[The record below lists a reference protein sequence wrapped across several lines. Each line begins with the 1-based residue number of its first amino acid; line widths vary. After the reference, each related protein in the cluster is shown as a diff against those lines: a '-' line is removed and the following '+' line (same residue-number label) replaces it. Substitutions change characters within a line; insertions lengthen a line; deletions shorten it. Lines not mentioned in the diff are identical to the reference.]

1 MTSLTRRPLIG
12 ISGRRW
18 PASRLAEYFPSSLH
32 DAELDVHFTEYATA
46 VAGAGGLPISL
57 TRDAE
62 VDDVV
67 SRLDGVV
74 ISGGADV
81 DPTFYG
87 EAPEDGLGSIE
98 PDRDA
103 WELAVIQSALRQRV
117 PLLGICRGA
126 QLMNVA
132 FGGTLV
138 QHVGRD
144 EGAGHPRF
152 EEDRSIAAH
161 PIMTVPGSLAASLYG
176 PTAQVNSLHH
186 QTLGRVGDGLVAS
199 GHADDGV
206 IETVEVPGC
215 AVFGVQWHPE
225 MMKDQPDPALVWLV
239 KSAAAFAAG
248 R

>member
-1 MTSLTRRPLIG
+1 M
-12 ISGRRW
+12 
-18 PASRLAEYFPSSLH
+18 AAYFPSALH
-32 DAELDVHFTEYATA
+32 NAELDVHFTEYFTA
-46 VAGAGGLPISL
+46 VAAAGALPVGLA
-57 TRDAE
+57 RDAD

-81 DPTFYG
+81 DPGSYG
-87 EAPEDGLGSIE
+87 AAAEAGLGATE

-103 WELAVIQSALRQRV
+103 WELALINSALRQRV

-138 QHVGRD
+138 QHVARD

-161 PIMTVPGSLAASLYG
+161 AIMTEAGSLAASLYG
-176 PTAQVNSLHH
+176 STAQVNSLHH
-186 QTLGRVGDGLVAS
+186 QTLGRLGDGLVAS

-206 IETVEVPGC
+206 IEAIEVPGC
-215 AVFGVQWHPE
+215 AAFGVQWHPE

-239 KSAAAFAAG
+239 KSAVAFAVS